1 MMEVATIIKRSAFDH
16 LPRLNQA
23 VAILMVEEG
32 ILTIIED
39 DAGQSF
45 GAKGA

>member
-1 MMEVATIIKRSAFDH
+1 MEAATVIKRSTLDH

-32 ILTIIED
+32 LLTVIED
-39 DAGQSF
+39 TAEQSF
-45 GAKGA
+45 AATGA

>member
-1 MMEVATIIKRSAFDH
+1 MEAATVIKRSTLDH

-23 VAILMVEEG
+23 VAILMAEEG
-32 ILTIIED
+32 LLAIIED

-45 GAKGA
+45 GATGA